1 MSRVVWKGA
10 IVFGLVNIP
19 VSLYSGTRSATLD
32 FDYLDR
38 RDFAPV
44 GYQRVNKR
52 TGKPVDWDDIVKG
65 YEYEKGEYVVMSDED
80 FRLANPVATQTIE
93 IVSFV
98 DADAIDPVYYD
109 TPYRLAPD
117 KRGAKGYALLR
128 DTLKKTGKVGVAQ
141 VVIRTRQ
148 HLAVLRPLGD
158 ALALDTLRY
167 ADEVLPVDEF
177 ELPKS
182 SEAKVTPKEQSM
194 AAKLVEEMSGKW
206 DPNAYHDTYRE
217 DLLARIE
224 EKVKSKQTHVVP
236 ETAPAAKRG
245 GAQVIDLMAAL
256 QKSLA
261 QRPGR
266 AAGAERAP
274 PKRAGAAHR
283 TGRKTT
289 RATTAG
295 RRKRA

>member
-10 IVFGLVNIP
+10 IVFGLVNVP
-19 VSLYSGTRSATLD
+19 VSLYSGTRAATLD

-80 FRLANPVATQTIE
+80 FRLANPAATQTIE

-117 KRGAKGYALLR
+117 KRGEKGYALLR
-128 DTLKKTGKVGVAQ
+128 DTLRKTGKVGIAQ

-158 ALALDTLRY
+158 ALVLDTLRY
-167 ADEVLPVDEF
+167 VDEVLPADEF
-177 ELPKS
+177 ALPKS
-182 SEAKVTPKEQSM
+182 SEAKATPKEQSM

-206 DPNAYHDTYRE
+206 DPSAYRDTYRE
-217 DLLARIE
+217 DLLARID

-236 ETAPAAKRG
+236 EASPAAKRG

-261 QRPGR
+261 QRTGR
-266 AAGAERAP
+266 AAAGGRAP
-274 PKRAGAAHR
+274 PKRAETGHR
-283 TGRKTT
+283 RKAT
-289 RATTAG
+289 RATAAG